1 MVSLQAVARCLQCFD
16 AVGWAA
22 GRASGLQKKL
32 SGGVLAWLSVWSEV
46 QLMPLP
52 LTVSCFSKIQIGFT
66 FLVPAHPGG
75 PGKGPL
81 SGCVCCRRSLAAQQ
95 RARAKEAIS
104 QTKSLQSSMSVGKKA
119 LQASRSHSLLVSII
133 IVIRNIFSTRLQE
146 IFDVRL
152 EVFHCIHA
160 CMDRPLGYVNAC
172 F

>member
-1 MVSLQAVARCLQCFD
+1 MVICLERGAD
-16 AVGWAA
+16 LHMA
-22 GRASGLQKKL
+22 
-32 SGGVLAWLSVWSEV
+32 

-66 FLVPAHPGG
+66 FLVPAYPSS
-75 PGKGPL
+75 PGKRPL

-160 CMDRPLGYVNAC
+160 GQTVGIRKRMFLNKFSVINCVSSVRCQCQERNC
-172 F
+172 